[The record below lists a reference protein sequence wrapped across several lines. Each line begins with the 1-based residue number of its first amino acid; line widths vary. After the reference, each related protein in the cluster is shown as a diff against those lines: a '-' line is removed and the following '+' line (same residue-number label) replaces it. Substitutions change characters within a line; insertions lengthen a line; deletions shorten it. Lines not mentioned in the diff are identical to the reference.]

1 MLITEHQALL
11 HSIPAGL
18 RVRTANGN
26 KEEAEKKKKKK
37 KNCDAVS
44 YLSSRSLHHA
54 TQLHNNYS
62 RKFTFLSGFEII
74 RI

>member
-1 MLITEHQALL
+1 MEAKKM
-11 HSIPAGL
+11 
-18 RVRTANGN
+18 NG
-26 KEEAEKKKKKK
+26 KKKKKK
-37 KNCDAVS
+37 RIAVS
-44 YLSSRSLHHA
+44 HMSSSDTI